1 MTVISALADSQQVGP
16 AGPHSDFDS
25 AEYSRRRT
33 ALRQVMQQE
42 GLDAVL
48 INNRYT
54 HRYFSGHITNLW
66 TNRSR
71 PIFSVYTASGDV
83 FAVAVGWEGRRVV
96 NTASDLVLVPYG
108 GSGLDAEPSL
118 EAVRDIVLSTVGE
131 SARIGYEGSLWTNYE
146 ITEAEMQSLK
156 GKLPKATFHEV
167 STQLALVRMRKSEA
181 EIQALRQAASI
192 NSAAFDAIYTSEARG
207 LTEGEIYRKMS
218 SALFE
223 AGSEEIYFMILNK
236 GDSAREFNEDNP
248 VIFLDSGAVHRGYAS
263 DFNRYMTWGKA
274 PTKLTD
280 PLSRLK
286 EVAEI
291 IYEEVR
297 PGRTWKEANQ
307 TVHSRSLKVLPELG
321 TSGTNIGKFGHGI
334 GLQMPELPYLSD
346 DDNTEILEGTVMCIE
361 PSLKHDD
368 MGYLTSVTC
377 EEMVVVRSHGCE
389 LLSDGKGADVREV

>member
-1 MTVISALADSQQVGP
+1 MNVLQTLAGSQLVGP
-16 AGPHSDFDS
+16 AGPHSDFDA
-25 AEYSRRRT
+25 AEYDRRRA
-33 ALRQVMQQE
+33 ALREVMQRE

-71 PIFSVYTASGDV
+71 PIFSVFTASGESY
-83 FAVAVGWEGRRVV
+83 AVAVGWEGRRVV

-108 GSGLDAEPSL
+108 GSGMDAEPSL
-118 EAVRDIVLSTVGE
+118 EAVRDILVSTVGE
-131 SARIGYEGSLWTNYE
+131 NVRIGYEGSLWTSYE
-146 ITEAEMQSLK
+146 ITEAEMLSLRS
-156 GKLPKATFHEV
+156 KLPKATFLEI
-167 STQLALVRMRKSEA
+167 STQLALVRMRKSEG
-181 EIQALRQAASI
+181 EVQALRQAAAI
-192 NSAAFDAIYTSEARG
+192 NSAAFDTIYTPTARG
-207 LTEGEIYRKMS
+207 LTEGDIYRKMS
-218 SALFE
+218 AALFE

-236 GDSAREFNEDNP
+236 GDSARQFSVDNP
-248 VIFLDSGAVHRGYAS
+248 VIFLDSGAVYKGYAS

-274 PTKLTD
+274 PAKLTD
-280 PLSRLK
+280 PLTRLK
-286 EVAEI
+286 EVAEV

-307 TVHSRSLKVLPELG
+307 AVYTRSIKILPELA

-361 PSLKHDD
+361 PSLRHDD

-389 LLSDGKGADVREV
+389 LLSDGKGAEVREV